1 MGYKQCMTKFASEFS
16 SKVYI
21 CIKVY
26 IFLYVPN
33 GLLNYESKYLDSS
46 FVTSKCLFVFSLC
59 LGNQKVYSLKWGE
72 VHIINNCSAFYP
84 GRYFEKEMECAG
96 KHEAASGRC
105 LHGPNQTPL
114 SSPLSHRL
122 VLSLQAFPLA
132 SGCKDP
138 LEKEM
143 ATQSSILAWKIPWT
157 EEPGRLQ
164 SMGSPRVGHRL
175 ATKPPLAVALSA
187 PFP

>member
-1 MGYKQCMTKFASEFS
+1 M
-16 SKVYI
+16 KV
-21 CIKVY
+21 
-26 IFLYVPN
+26 N
-33 GLLNYESKYLDSS
+33 TLDSS

-59 LGNQKVYSLKWGE
+59 LGNQKVYSLMWGE
-72 VHIINNCSAFYP
+72 VHLINNCSKFYP

-96 KHEAASGRC
+96 KHKVASGRC
-105 LHGPNQTPL
+105 LQSLYQTPL

-122 VLSLQAFPLA
+122 DLGLQPFPLA

-143 ATQSSILAWKIPWT
+143 APHSCILAWKIPWT

-164 SMGSPRVGHRL
+164 SVGLPRVGQHL
-175 ATKPPLAVALSA
+175 ANKPPLAVA
-187 PFP
+187 